1 MNASPDKKVISFK
14 NMKMTIQSD
23 DSIWTGERKPLVII
37 NGKLIQPSTLIN
49 KTITADS
56 AVIYSKNDM
65 QAIRRYGKD
74 GKNGVL
80 LFYNAHMEDAPAK
93 KTQELMIRSG
103 VGLNV
108 DTLPGE
114 QKTGYS
120 IMRIKGNTTEPI
132 IIIDG
137 EKIGRMTPEG
147 IDALIQPTEIESID
161 VLKGASGVTLYGE
174 DGKQGVILIRSKSGA
189 WKNPRK
195 GNNPQNENNPI
206 VIINGI
212 KAVGY
217 TGGDLDQLIDPKEIT
232 TVNVLKG
239 EVAFNKYGEDG
250 KQGVIEIRTKEG
262 YESRQQSRKT
272 GKLVEVTY
280 VQSDEGA
287 PAFTKVDVA
296 PSFPGGD
303 DAMNAYIKNKLKN
316 NSTSSSS
323 SDKTSKGKIGLW
335 FIVDSFGKPSAFS
348 ILSEETNN
356 IELAKAVIEIL
367 KNGPSWEPG
376 KQNGKQV
383 KVVKK
388 VYFKY

>member
-1 MNASPDKKVISFK
+1 MIGSGATWN
-14 NMKMTIQSD
+14 
-23 DSIWTGERKPLVII
+23 
-37 NGKLIQPSTLIN
+37 
-49 KTITADS
+49 ADS
-56 AVIYSKNDM
+56 
-65 QAIRRYGKD
+65 
-74 GKNGVL
+74 
-80 LFYNAHMEDAPAK
+80 
-93 KTQELMIRSG
+93 
-103 VGLNV
+103 
-108 DTLPGE
+108 LPGQ
-114 QKTGYS
+114 QKIGYS
-120 IMRIKGNTTEPI
+120 MMRVRGNVTDPI

-137 EKIGRMTPEG
+137 EKIGRLNAEG
-147 IDALIQPTEIESID
+147 IDALIQPTEIETID
-161 VLKGASGVTLYGE
+161 VLKGASGVSLYGE
-174 DGKQGVILIRSKSGA
+174 DGKQGVIVIRSKNGA

-195 GNNPQNENNPI
+195 GITPQNENKPI

-217 TGGDLDQLIDPKEIT
+217 TGGDLDQLIDPKEIAT
-232 TVNVLKG
+232 INVLKG
-239 EVAFNKYGEDG
+239 DSAVFQYGGKG
-250 KQGVIEIRTKEG
+250 KQDVIEIRTKEG
-262 YESRQQSRKT
+262 YESRERSRKT

-287 PAFTKVDVA
+287 PAFTKVEVA

-316 NSTSSSS
+316 NSTFGS
-323 SDKTSKGKIGLW
+323 SDNTSRGKIGLW
-335 FIVDSFGKPSAFS
+335 FIVNSFGKLSAFS
-348 ILSEETNN
+348 ILNEETNN